1 MTTNANIFIRAVLGA
16 GAITLAAGLGG
27 CASHGETYRHPRAGV
42 ATEID
47 YYYYPSTDIYF
58 DIRGGSYWR
67 REQSHWRRV
76 TTLPAHFR
84 PHDHDRVLMRLDHDR
99 YERDRDDRRR
109 AYASPGSGRE
119 RGPGVSPSH
128 GSNRQADNRG
138 AQARHRPKPPPGQA
152 RVPSRQVEGTTASN
166 TKTRR
171 GSGQKAVAPP
181 RNNGAGSREPTAKAD
196 THQRSAHKNVEV
208 DRPGQGQSQQPDIR
222 GRAPHPRNTDRADAQ
237 RGRVHNGNRSEIAGR
252 HDRDNDRTAA
262 TIPPR

>member
-76 TTLPAHFR
+76 TTLPPHFR
-84 PHDHDRVLMRLDHDR
+84 PHDHERVLMRLDHDR
-99 YERDRDDRRR
+99 YERNRDDRRK
-109 AYASPGSGRE
+109 AYSPPGSVRE
-119 RGPGVSPSH
+119 HRPDVNPSH

-138 AQARHRPKPPPGQA
+138 AQARHRQRPSPGPEKG
-152 RVPSRQVEGTTASN
+152 PSRQVEGTSASN
-166 TKTRR
+166 AKARR

-181 RNNGAGSREPTAKAD
+181 GNHGAGSRQPTAKAD
-196 THQRSAHKNVEV
+196 THRRRTHKSVAV
-208 DRPGQGQSQQPDIR
+208 DRPAQRQPHQPDTR
-222 GRAPHPRNTDRADAQ
+222 GRAQRSRNTDHADAQ
-237 RGRVHNGNRSEIAGR
+237 RGRVHNRNRSEIADR
-252 HDRDNDRTAA
+252 HDRDNDRTGE